1 MTTMTIDPI
10 YSMALATGF
19 LGSGHC
25 LGMCGGL
32 ISALS
37 IALAGRQQNLLF
49 QGLYH
54 LGRLVTYSLI
64 GALVGW
70 LGSVLAYANQ
80 FHGLMR
86 LALVGSDCFI
96 IVVGLGTAGLFHR
109 LNVMGLNFP
118 GPVQA
123 ITRASLVLIRR
134 PSAFA
139 ALPLG
144 LLMGF
149 LPCGFL
155 YSMIITATQTASL
168 AKGSLTLL
176 FFGLGTTPAL
186 FLFGSSIDWLS
197 QQARSWMLRAAGCLV
212 AAMGGYHLSQ
222 HITLLGWTFSGPLGF
237 SCH

>member
-1 MTTMTIDPI
+1 MMIDPV
-10 YSMALATGF
+10 YSMAMMTGF

-32 ISALS
+32 VSALS
-37 IALAGRQQNLLF
+37 ITLARRRQNLFF

-54 LGRLVTYSLI
+54 VGRLITYGLI
-64 GALVGW
+64 GAMVGW

-96 IVVGLGTAGLFHR
+96 IVVGLGTAGLFRGMSIMR
-109 LNVMGLNFP
+109 LEFP
-118 GPVQA
+118 GPVQT
-123 ITRASLVLIRR
+123 ITRAAAILNHW
-134 PSAFA
+134 PGAFA

-155 YSMIITATQTASL
+155 YSMVITAAQTSSVS
-168 AKGSLTLL
+168 KGGLTLL

-186 FLFGSSIDWLS
+186 FLFGSTVDWLS
-197 QQARSWMLRAAGCLV
+197 KKTRSWMLRAAGLLV
-212 AAMGGYHLSQ
+212 AAMGSYHLSQ
-222 HITLLGWTFSGPLGF
+222 HIALLGWTLSGPLSF
-237 SCH
+237 FCH

>member
-1 MTTMTIDPI
+1 MIDPI
-10 YSMALATGF
+10 YSMAIMTGF

-25 LGMCGGL
+25 LGMCGGV

-37 IALAGRQQNLLF
+37 IAVVGREQTLLF

-54 LGRLVTYSLI
+54 AGRLMTYTLI
-64 GALVGW
+64 GGIVGW

-80 FHGLMR
+80 FHGMMR
-86 LALVGSDCFI
+86 LALVGSDLFI
-96 IVVGLGTAGLFHR
+96 IVIGLGSAGLWRR

-118 GPVQA
+118 GPVGA
-123 ITRASLVLIRR
+123 ITRATRVFSRWPGAI
-134 PSAFA
+134 A

-144 LLMGF
+144 ALMGF

-155 YSMIITATQTASL
+155 YSMILTAAQTAST
-168 AKGSLTLL
+168 GRGGLTLL
-176 FFGLGTTPAL
+176 LFGLGTTPAL
-186 FLFGSSIDWLS
+186 FLFGSALGWLS
-197 QQARSWMLRAAGCLV
+197 QQTRSWMLRAAGGLV

-222 HITLLGWTFSGPLGF
+222 HIALLGWTLSGPLSF

>member
-1 MTTMTIDPI
+1 MTIDPI
-10 YSMALATGF
+10 YSMAMVTGF

-37 IALAGRQQNLLF
+37 ISLAGRQQNCLF

-54 LGRLVTYSLI
+54 VGRIISYSLI
-64 GALVGW
+64 GAIVGW

-80 FHGLMR
+80 FHGVMR
-86 LALVGSDCFI
+86 MALIGSDLFI
-96 IVVGLGTAGLFHR
+96 IIVGLGTAGLFLR
-109 LNVMGLNFP
+109 LNVMQLNFP
-118 GPVQA
+118 GPVRIISHA
-123 ITRASLVLIRR
+123 ARVLTRW
-134 PSAFA
+134 PGAFT

-155 YSMIITATQTASL
+155 YAMIITAAQTSSPG
-168 AKGSLTLL
+168 KGCLTLL

-186 FLFGSSIDWLS
+186 FLFGSTIDWLS
-197 QQARSWMLRAAGCLV
+197 HQVRTWMLRVAGLLV
-212 AAMGGYHLSQ
+212 AAMGVYHLSQ
-222 HITLLGWTFSGPLGF
+222 HVALLGWTLLGPLSF
-237 SCH
+237 FCH

>member
-1 MTTMTIDPI
+1 MIDPV

-37 IALAGRQQNLLF
+37 ITLARRQQHLLF

-54 LGRLVTYSLI
+54 VGRLTTYSLI
-64 GALVGW
+64 GVMVGW

-80 FHGLMR
+80 FHGVMR
-86 LALVGSDCFI
+86 LALVGSDLFI
-96 IVVGLGTAGLFHR
+96 IVVGLGTVGLFRH
-109 LNVMGLNFP
+109 LNVMQLNFP
-118 GPVQA
+118 GPVQSISRA
-123 ITRASLVLIRR
+123 ARVLTRWPGV
-134 PSAFA
+134 FT

-155 YSMIITATQTASL
+155 YSMIITAAQTSSL
-168 AKGSLTLL
+168 SKGSLTLL

-186 FLFGSSIDWLS
+186 FLFGSTIDWLS
-197 QQARSWMLRAAGCLV
+197 HRTRSWMLRTAGGLV
-212 AAMGGYHLSQ
+212 AAMGVYHLSQ
-222 HITLLGWTFSGPLGF
+222 HIALLGWTLSGPLSF
-237 SCH
+237 FCH